1 MTLRLAVLACLLGIF
16 VGGGIGVAQEV
27 LFPSGPAAL
36 AVADRAPGRTQT
48 AANDGVGEVAVRVYP
63 PRSGAPRFVGLLDA
77 IDRDHKG
84 YVTID
89 DIKAFYEARV
99 VAKRADAA
107 PMAAR

>member
-16 VGGGIGVAQEV
+16 VGAGIGVAQEV
-27 LFPSGPAAL
+27 LFPSSPARS
-36 AVADRAPGRTQT
+36 ADRSPARTQT
-48 AANDGVGEVAVRVYP
+48 AANDRAAGEVAVRVYP
-63 PRSGAPRFVGLLDA
+63 PRSGVPRFVGLLDA

-99 VAKRADAA
+99 FAKRADAA